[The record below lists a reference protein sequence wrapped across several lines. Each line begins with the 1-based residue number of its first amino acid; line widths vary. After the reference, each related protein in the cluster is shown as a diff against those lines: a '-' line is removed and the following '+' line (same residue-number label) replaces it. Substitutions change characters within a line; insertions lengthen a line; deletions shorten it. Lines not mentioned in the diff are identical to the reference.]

1 MTKTYTETRRNY
13 YYANRELVLERNK
26 AWNTFNYEYR
36 QQYFKDRYKRIKEEK
51 QKQQEKLIKEQ
62 EAFNNR
68 FTVSFND

>member
-1 MTKTYTETRRNY
+1 MPSTYTETRRKY
-13 YYANRELVLERNK
+13 YLANRELVLERNK

-51 QKQQEKLIKEQ
+51 EKKLIKEQ

-68 FTVSFND
+68 FIVSFNN